1 MAQSLRDFY
10 DVRFSQL
17 KQERSS
23 FDQHWKEAAEYV
35 LPRRGRWFVSDRNKG
50 DRRHNKIINS
60 KGTMALRVATG
71 GMFAGTMSPTR
82 PWFQLET
89 DDKDLMESQPVKV
102 WISNIEMV
110 IRKILG
116 DGNFYLQARTM
127 IPELLQFGTGAI
139 SHLDDRQDVARFYTH
154 TIGSYFI
161 GQDERCQVT
170 TFAQETE
177 WTVQQIVQKFARDG
191 NFKNVSLHVKTA
203 YDNGS
208 YNNYVPVIQFT
219 DQNPEFTAGKLG
231 SFPFRTAVFETAA
244 DHRDTF
250 LEKRGFFEF
259 PVYVP
264 RWENTNEDTYGTNCP
279 GFTALGDVKQ
289 LQTMERRK
297 AQGIDKMV
305 NPPLTGPASVKN
317 VPVSSLPGGLTVY
330 DGQGDNKLG
339 PMYMVNPQLGE
350 LRLSMQD
357 VERRIELSYFNDL
370 FYAITQM
377 EGVQPRNQLEIMQR
391 DAERLLQVGPVL
403 QSIHGEFLT
412 KAIDRIFNQ
421 MVRAKMLV
429 GRLAPPPELQGKQLG
444 VTYISSLAQA
454 QRAVATDGIDRLAGF
469 VGGLVQAGLTDGKKF
484 DADQAIDEY
493 GAAVGVAP
501 RVIKPDEAVAGER
514 QQEQQAAAAQQQAM
528 LAESVAKTAKT
539 ASEAD
544 TEGDNGLT
552 SLLRAGQQ

>member
-1 MAQSLRDFY
+1 
-10 DVRFSQL
+10 
-17 KQERSS
+17 
-23 FDQHWKEAAEYV
+23 
-35 LPRRGRWFVSDRNKG
+35 
-50 DRRHNKIINS
+50 
-60 KGTMALRVATG
+60 
-71 GMFAGTMSPTR
+71 
-82 PWFQLET
+82 
-89 DDKDLMESQPVKV
+89 
-102 WISNIEMV
+102 
-110 IRKILG
+110 
-116 DGNFYLQARTM
+116 
-127 IPELLQFGTGAI
+127 
-139 SHLDDRQDVARFYTH
+139 
-154 TIGSYFI
+154 
-161 GQDERCQVT
+161 
-170 TFAQETE
+170 
-177 WTVQQIVQKFARDG
+177 
-191 NFKNVSLHVKTA
+191 
-203 YDNGS
+203 
-208 YNNYVPVIQFT
+208 
-219 DQNPEFTAGKLG
+219 
-231 SFPFRTAVFETAA
+231 
-244 DHRDTF
+244 
-250 LEKRGFFEF
+250 
-259 PVYVP
+259 
-264 RWENTNEDTYGTNCP
+264 
-279 GFTALGDVKQ
+279 
-289 LQTMERRK
+289 
-297 AQGIDKMV
+297 
-305 NPPLTGPASVKN
+305 
-317 VPVSSLPGGLTVY
+317 
-330 DGQGDNKLG
+330 
-339 PMYMVNPQLGE
+339 
-350 LRLSMQD
+350 MQD